1 MASSNIRLSSTP
13 TASAR
18 SGSPLVT
25 ALQTLWVNVF
35 SILGVLLR
43 VREIHLNGQKMA
55 DMLREA
61 DRIQAQSPVRADALR
76 REAHRI
82 ALV

>member
-13 TASAR
+13 ASPA
-18 SGSPLVT
+18 SPVVG
-25 ALQTLWVNVF
+25 ALQTILANVF
-35 SILGVLLR
+35 GILDVLLR
-43 VREIHLNGQKMA
+43 VREIHQNGQKMA

-61 DRIQAQSPVRADALR
+61 DRIQAKSPVRAEALR

>member
-1 MASSNIRLSSTP
+1 MATSNVRLSSTP
-13 TASAR
+13 TASPIAA
-18 SGSPLVT
+18 G
-25 ALQTLWVNVF
+25 LQTLVVNIV
-35 SILGVLLR
+35 SIFEVLLR
-43 VREIHLNGQKMA
+43 VREIHQNGQKMA

-61 DRIQAQSPVRADALR
+61 DRLEAKSPVRAAALR

>member
-13 TASAR
+13 TATASAR
-18 SGSPLVT
+18 AVVT

-35 SILGVLLR
+35 SILGVLFR

>member
-13 TASAR
+13 ASSA
-18 SGSPLVT
+18 SPVMG
-25 ALQTLWVNVF
+25 ALQTFFVNVL
-35 SILGVLLR
+35 SILDVLLR
-43 VREIHLNGQKMA
+43 VREIHQNGQKMA

-61 DRIQAQSPVRADALR
+61 DRIQAKSPVRAEALR
-76 REAHRI
+76 RQAHRI

>member
-13 TASAR
+13 TATASVR
-18 SGSPLVT
+18 TVVT

-35 SILGVLLR
+35 SILGVLFR

>member
-13 TASAR
+13 ASPA
-18 SGSPLVT
+18 SPVAG
-25 ALQTLWVNVF
+25 ALQTVLANVF
-35 SILGVLLR
+35 GILDVLLR
-43 VREIHLNGQKMA
+43 VREIHQNGQKMA

-61 DRIQAQSPVRADALR
+61 DRIQAKFPVRAEALR

>member
-13 TASAR
+13 TSFAR
-18 SGSPLVT
+18 VVSPLVR
-25 ALQTLWVNVF
+25 ALQTVVVNVF
-35 SILGVLLR
+35 SILEVLLR
-43 VREIHLNGQKMA
+43 VREIHQNGQKMA

-61 DRIQAQSPVRADALR
+61 DRLQAQSPLRAEALR